1 MLLLLPNPLCGMSDP
16 TPADVLNAAI
26 EAHWKVV
33 ARHAYTQY
41 ERRGRGVIVLPT
53 PTEAD
58 GEGRAPLRYLTFSSS
73 GSDLEGSALQPLHNL
88 VQTYT
93 PDTQVVVALELPG
106 GRTVFDVYER
116 MPSPVTLATEAS
128 EE

>member
-1 MLLLLPNPLCGMSDP
+1 MTDP

-26 EAHWKVV
+26 EAHWPVV
-33 ARHAYTQY
+33 ARHAYVQY

-58 GEGRAPLRYLTFSSS
+58 GEGRAPLRYLTFSTSNQ
-73 GSDLEGSALQPLHNL
+73 DLEGSELQPLHKL

-116 MPSPVTLATEAS
+116 TPAPVDLADEAS
-128 EE
+128 SE